1 MKKQSI
7 FAALVALLFVLG
19 AVPAWSQT
27 VLVRANG
34 RITDSTK
41 PLAGAQVV
49 FTLQDTGRQ
58 IKEKTNKNGEFSM
71 LGLPRGFYTV
81 EIFNPGGESVF
92 KKGNINISND
102 QGVVDPFIIDIANP
116 SAATLGN
123 VGSTSAGTS
132 MGGGKLTK
140 EQEAENAEKLKQAEA
155 IKASNTRAEGENT
168 LIAQLNPA
176 IQAQNWPAA
185 EPILQQ
191 LIAMNPTRWD
201 FLQALGNAQAS
212 QGKYEEALATFEK
225 AIPLAQNPSD
235 SKSDPAKA
243 KAAVGLML
251 ASEGNVY
258 LKLKKT
264 PEAIAAY
271 NRAAELSPNKG
282 NAYFNICATQYNIGN
297 MEGAAV
303 ACDKA
308 IAADPNRADAY
319 YIKGSALYGNGK
331 LDKDNK
337 YVVPPGTT
345 EALNKYLELAPDGG
359 HAADV
364 RAMLQALGTPIET
377 TYKDRKKK

>member
-1 MKKQSI
+1 MKTKSI
-7 FAALVALLFVLG
+7 FAALVALLLALG
-19 AVPAWSQT
+19 AMPAWSQT

-34 RITDSTK
+34 RVTDGGK

-49 FTLQDTGRQ
+49 FTHQDSGRQ
-58 IKEKTNKNGEFSM
+58 TKEKIGKTGDFSM
-71 LGLPRGFYTV
+71 IGLQRGFYTV
-81 EIFNPGGESVF
+81 EIFNVGGESVF

-102 QGVVDPFIIDIANP
+102 QGVVDAFTIDISNP

-123 VGSTSAGTS
+123 MGSTSAGT
-132 MGGGKLTK
+132 GTGKLTK
-140 EQEAENAEKLKQAEA
+140 EQEAEQKEKLKQVEA
-155 IKASNTRAEGENT
+155 IKESNKKAEGENT

-176 IQAQNWPAA
+176 MQAQNWPAA

-191 LIAMNPTRWD
+191 LIAINPARWEYM
-201 FLQALGNAQAS
+201 QALGNAQLN
-212 QGKYEEALATFEK
+212 QGKYEEAVVTYEK
-225 AIPLAQNPSD
+225 AIPLAQNPGD
-235 SKSDPAKA
+235 PKSDAAKG
-243 KAAVGLML
+243 KAAVGQML
-251 ASEGNVY
+251 TNEGNAY

-271 NRAAELSPNKG
+271 NRAAELSTNKG
-282 NAYFNICATQYNIGN
+282 TAYFNICATQYNIGN

-308 IAADPNRADAY
+308 IAADPNKADAY
-319 YIKGSALYGNGK
+319 FIKGSALYGNGK

-359 HAADV
+359 HAVDV
-364 RAMLQALGTPIET
+364 RAMLQALGKPFET
-377 TYKDRKKK
+377 TYKERKKK